1 MSVFHRVTLG
11 CLIGLTMTA
20 TVHAAPSSNDLM
32 GTWYSEQQQDDET
45 MKWLTRRMDNNRY
58 AALFLVCNGKD
69 LSWVQKE
76 TGDWQL
82 ENGELV
88 ENVSSMEDM
97 NGKKQVPEG
106 KTVTQTYTALN
117 LNGDVL
123 AYQKK
128 GTDKQFEF
136 NRVEDG
142 YQIRCD

>member
-20 TVHAAPSSNDLM
+20 TVHADPSSNDLM

-106 KTVTQTYTALN
+106 KTVIQAYTALN

-123 AYQKK
+123 KYQKK

>member
-1 MSVFHRVTLG
+1 MSVFDRVTFG
-11 CLIGLTMTA
+11 CLLVLTLGA
-20 TVHAAPSSNDLM
+20 TVHAAPLTNELM

-76 TGDWQL
+76 TGNWQVT
-82 ENGELV
+82 EDELV
-88 ENVSSMEDM
+88 ETLLSIEDM

-106 KTVTQTYTALN
+106 KTVIRAYSDLS

-123 AYQKK
+123 EYQKK
-128 GTDKQFEF
+128 GTDKRFEF
-136 NRVEDG
+136 NRVEEG
-142 YQIRCD
+142 YQVRCD

>member
-20 TVHAAPSSNDLM
+20 TVHAAPSNNDLM